1 MISHPVSHLLP
12 ELLLASWAV
21 GLLILDMSGTSPKLR
36 HSFTMAALAISSL
49 AVVFSFSLPS
59 FSLFNGLLY
68 TSNWSSFLKL
78 VLLILTMLTWQLRP
92 NASTN
97 QQPAFFLIILLLG
110 AFILISATNLWLLLI
125 CYFWCLISLFFINA
139 HFFEKVTEAAERQ
152 WLQIGLI
159 SALIMAFG
167 VVSYL
172 LVVKEANWF
181 LTPVDSIPRLTI
193 PTVLILS
200 GLRYLVLNNYP
211 PKMAEASSFST
222 IVNLIFIPFLEIILL
237 IHLLLPALNYTGQ
250 AMVFPIIGIY
260 GLGLGLYTIFKAQT
274 SSSKAQFLLQSLPIQ
289 NSFVLIAFAGG
300 DSYDFA
306 LGMYYSL
313 FYLFSILVLL
323 TTEETRGHEP
333 LRFTA
338 WFNLAGLPLTPGFAL
353 RLEMILA
360 NRNLNFVWIGLVI
373 IYNLMTFW
381 VYTHKYQKN
390 SFLKISALQSPNRR
404 TSPFW
409 QWLLVLFFVL
419 NGILWRIPLSWL
431 TRLFS
436 TISPY

>member
-1 MISHPVSHLLP
+1 
-12 ELLLASWAV
+12 
-21 GLLILDMSGTSPKLR
+21 
-36 HSFTMAALAISSL
+36 
-49 AVVFSFSLPS
+49 
-59 FSLFNGLLY
+59 
-68 TSNWSSFLKL
+68 
-78 VLLILTMLTWQLRP
+78 
-92 NASTN
+92 
-97 QQPAFFLIILLLG
+97 
-110 AFILISATNLWLLLI
+110 
-125 CYFWCLISLFFINA
+125 
-139 HFFEKVTEAAERQ
+139 
-152 WLQIGLI
+152 
-159 SALIMAFG
+159 
-167 VVSYL
+167 
-172 LVVKEANWF
+172 
-181 LTPVDSIPRLTI
+181 
-193 PTVLILS
+193 
-200 GLRYLVLNNYP
+200 
-211 PKMAEASSFST
+211 
-222 IVNLIFIPFLEIILL
+222 
-237 IHLLLPALNYTGQ
+237 
-250 AMVFPIIGIY
+250 MVFPIIGIY

-289 NSFVLIAFAGG
+289 NSYILIAFAGG

-323 TTEETRGHEP
+323 TTEETREYEP

-338 WFNLAGLPLTPGFAL
+338 WFNVAGLPLTPGFAL

-381 VYTHKYQKN
+381 VYTHKYQKD